1 MAISDFKMYLP
12 ARINEAIER
21 IREDELQEIRIMAE
35 KNCALFING
44 KIIDTNV
51 FISKGEF
58 LKIVEGMSRGSLY
71 AMQHSLS
78 NGFFTIAG
86 GHRVGVCGRVR
97 AEDGKITHM
106 SDISSL
112 CIRVSR
118 EIKGVSDII
127 MPYIK
132 NEEKIYNTLLISP
145 PGAGK
150 TTILRDI
157 ARNIGN
163 TKKVCIVDER
173 SEIASCRKGVAQN
186 DIGKFTSVLDGAPKA
201 EGMRILLRTMAPDV
215 IITDETGSESEEA
228 AIESIIN
235 CGVKII
241 TTAHGYSE
249 KDVLKKKHLGTLL
262 ENGVFERIIV
272 LSSRKGPGTVE
283 KIIKDGQVISY
294 A

>member
-12 ARINEAIER
+12 VRINEAIEH
-21 IREDELQEIRIMAE
+21 INEHELQEIRIMAE
-35 KNCALFING
+35 RSCALFING
-44 KIIDTNV
+44 KIVDTNV
-51 FISKGEF
+51 FISKGEL

-71 AMQHSLS
+71 AMQHSLA

-86 GHRVGVCGRVR
+86 GHRVGVCGTVR

-112 CIRVSR
+112 CIRVSK

-127 MPYIK
+127 MPYIES
-132 NEEKIYNTLLISP
+132 EEKIYNTLLISP

-150 TTILRDI
+150 TTVLRDI

-163 TKKVCIVDER
+163 RKKVCIVDER
-173 SEIASCRKGVAQN
+173 SEIASCRGGVPQN

-215 IITDETGSESEEA
+215 IITDETGSESEEE

-249 KDVLKKKHLGTLL
+249 KDVLKKKHLGALL
-262 ENGVFERIIV
+262 EGGIFESVVV
-272 LSSRKGPGTVE
+272 LSSRKGPSTVE

>member
-1 MAISDFKMYLP
+1 MAINDLKKYLP

-21 IREDELQEIRIMAE
+21 INEDEIQEIRIMAE
-35 KNCALFING
+35 RNCALFING
-44 KIIDTNV
+44 KIVDTNV
-51 FISKGEF
+51 FISKSEL

-71 AMQHSLS
+71 AMQQSLS
-78 NGFFTIAG
+78 NGFFTIG
-86 GHRVGVCGRVR
+86 GGNRVGVCGRVIT
-97 AEDGKITHM
+97 EGGKITHM
-106 SDISSL
+106 SEISAL
-112 CIRVSR
+112 CIRVSK

-127 MPYIK
+127 MPYIE
-132 NEEKIYNTLLISP
+132 NGEKIFNTLLISP

-150 TTILRDI
+150 TTVLRDI
-157 ARNIGN
+157 ARNLGER
-163 TKKVCIVDER
+163 KKVCIVDER
-173 SEIASCRKGVAQN
+173 SEIADCRGGVPQN

-215 IITDETGSESEEA
+215 IITDETGSDKEEEA
-228 AIESIIN
+228 IEGIIN

-249 KDVLKKKHLGTLL
+249 KDVLKKKYLGTLL
-262 ENGVFERIIV
+262 EGGAFERIIV